1 MPYSKVKINDGAV
14 VANWHTGVVVVMT
27 PCHSRA
33 QKHFWSFK
41 SKENVWNAL
50 ISGVIRYEVKTLPKK
65 D

>member
-1 MPYSKVKINDGAV
+1 MV
-14 VANWHTGVVVVMT
+14 VANWRTGVLVAIMT